1 QSLTRKVRSEK
12 AIGLF
17 HSSTHP
23 SKKMIEPAITAI
35 LAVVSGGFVLTGR
48 INGNIKELER
58 RIDQV
63 ELRVAQHYVSKNDF
77 AAVLDRVELHM
88 QRIEE
93 KLDRLTTIAR
103 D

>member
-1 QSLTRKVRSEK
+1 MEKV
-12 AIGLF
+12 IGPF
-17 HSSTHP
+17 PSNTHP
-23 SKKMIEPAITAI
+23 SEKMIEPAITA
-35 LAVVSGGFVLTGR
+35 LVAVVSGGFVLTGR
-48 INGNIKELER
+48 INSNIKELER

-93 KLDRLTTIAR
+93 KLDRITMLPR

>member
-1 QSLTRKVRSEK
+1 
-12 AIGLF
+12 
-17 HSSTHP
+17 
-23 SKKMIEPAITAI
+23 MIEPAITA
-35 LAVVSGGFVLTGR
+35 LVAVVSGGFVLTGR

-93 KLDRLTTIAR
+93 KLDRLTMVNR